1 MLTPRRVAGAG
12 VADAAGRTVLA
23 AVLGLLT
30 LGPPAATPRVPL
42 SGLDLHSPLVLTVNG
57 APDDAAAVL
66 GSVAR
71 ILQVDLGLPLPS
83 RVSAHVYDAPLRF
96 REGLVSHASVPAAR
110 AAELAEFAIGATVPG
125 AVHLLAPARATP
137 PPAEWPRL
145 IAHEL
150 THVAQIEL
158 AGGHRGPAQW
168 LAEGMAEWVAYRVL
182 ERLDLDDFTARRAT
196 ARTAALE
203 YVASTGGLDL
213 GALATPDGFLARH
226 RQIGT
231 LLTYRLVLHLAGDLV
246 AQHGFAPLVGYFRAF
261 RLSADA
267 AANFTTSFGTSV
279 NAFERAALARLAAEP
294 APAGPAIIGSA
305 SPGPCGPPASAAC
318 PGIAVPS
325 PAATSRR
332 AIRAPLPALAAG
344 AG

>member
-1 MLTPRRVAGAG
+1 
-12 VADAAGRTVLA
+12 VLA
-23 AVLGLLT
+23 AVLGVLT
-30 LGPPAATPRVPL
+30 LGPPAAAPPVPI

-83 RVSAHVYDAPLRF
+83 QITVHVYDAPMRF

-110 AAELAEFAIGATVPG
+110 AAELAQFAIGATVPG
-125 AVHLLAPARATP
+125 AVHLIAPARAAP
-137 PPAEWPRL
+137 PPADWPRL

-158 AGGHRGPAQW
+158 AEGNRGPAQW

-196 ARTAALE
+196 ARAAALE
-203 YVASTGGLDL
+203 YVARAGGLDL
-213 GALATPDGFLARH
+213 AALATPDGFVARH
-226 RQIGT
+226 RQFGT
-231 LLTYRLVLHLAGDLV
+231 LLTYRLVLHLADDLV

-267 AANFTTSFGTSV
+267 AGNFATSFGTSV
-279 NAFERAALARLAAEP
+279 NGFERAALARLATEP
-294 APAGPAIIGSA
+294 AAAGSAIIGTA

-318 PGIAVPS
+318 PGTAVPS
-325 PAATSRR
+325 PAATSGR
-332 AIRAPLPALAAG
+332 AHRAPLPALAAE